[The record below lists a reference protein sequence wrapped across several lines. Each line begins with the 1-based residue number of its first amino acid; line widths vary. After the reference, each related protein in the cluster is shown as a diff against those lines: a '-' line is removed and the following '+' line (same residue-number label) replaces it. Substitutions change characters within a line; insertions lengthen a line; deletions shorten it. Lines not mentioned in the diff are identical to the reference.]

1 MVAALR
7 FEQLRYLA
15 ASVRNGSFR
24 RAAAELGLAQ
34 PSLTQ
39 AIQKLED
46 ELQAAILQRGR
57 TGIHLTAV
65 GEAILPHVLQALECE
80 ARMRQEANEHFEL
93 AKGGLNVGT
102 VHAGSVTLLPRV
114 LRRFCG
120 RHPGISIQVREA
132 GSCSIAEEVRARRVD
147 IGVVTS
153 MEDVSPNL
161 SGLSYADLVE
171 SNLVL
176 CVPHSHPLTKRR
188 KGVTVDDFAQEPL
201 ILFPPGYSMHDVI
214 RKLFDG
220 RHMHVPYH
228 TNNPES
234 ATRMVAAGIGVTIF
248 PELTVAGKQ
257 FPGDGEVAYLQITD
271 AMALVKLRAIR
282 RTDEWVS
289 RPAEIFW
296 EMLQA
301 EAIGNP
307 YQQGC

>member
-1 MVAALR
+1 MR

-24 RAAAELGLAQ
+24 RAAGELGLAQ

-46 ELQAAILQRGR
+46 ELQATILQRGR

-102 VHAGSVTLLPRV
+102 VHAGSVTFLPRV
-114 LRRFCG
+114 LPRFCG

-132 GSCSIAEEVRARRVD
+132 GSCSIAEEVRSRHVD
-147 IGVVTS
+147 IGLVTC

-171 SNLVL
+171 SKLVL
-176 CVPHSHPLTKRR
+176 CVPRHHPLTRRR
-188 KGVTVDDFAQEPL
+188 KGVTVDDFADEPL
-201 ILFPPGYSMHDVI
+201 IVFPPGYSMHDVM
-214 RKLFDG
+214 RKLFEG
-220 RHMHVPYH
+220 RQMHVPYH

-234 ATRMVAAGIGVTIF
+234 ATRMVAAGIGVTAF
-248 PELTVAGKQ
+248 PEVTVAGKQ
-257 FPGDGEVAYLQITD
+257 FPQDGQVAYLRILD
-271 AMALVKLRAIR
+271 DIAVVRLRAIR

-296 EMLQA
+296 EMLQS
-301 EAIGNP
+301 EAIGNT
-307 YQQGC
+307 YQPGC

>member
-1 MVAALR
+1 MR
-7 FEQLRYLA
+7 FDQLRYLA
-15 ASVRNGSFR
+15 SSVRNGSFR

-46 ELQAAILQRGR
+46 ELQTAILQRGR
-57 TGIHLTAV
+57 TGIHLTPV

-102 VHAGSVTLLPRV
+102 VHAGSVTFLPRV
-114 LRRFCG
+114 LRRFCT
-120 RHPGISIQVREA
+120 RHPNISIQVREA
-132 GSCSIAEEVRARRVD
+132 GSCSIAEDVRTRRVD
-147 IGVVTS
+147 IGLVTC
-153 MEDVSPNL
+153 MADVSPNL

-171 SNLVL
+171 SRLVL
-176 CVPHSHPLTKRR
+176 CVPRDHRLTKRHG
-188 KGVTVDDFAQEPL
+188 GVSVDDFAGEPM
-201 ILFPPGYSMHDVI
+201 IVFPPGYSMHDVI
-214 RKLFDG
+214 RALFDG

-234 ATRMVAAGIGVTIF
+234 ATRMVAAGIGVTVF
-248 PELTVAGKQ
+248 PEVTVAGKQ
-257 FPGDGEVAYLQITD
+257 FPQDGQVVYLRITD
-271 AMALVKLRAIR
+271 AAAVVKLRAIR

-296 EMLQA
+296 EMLQT
-301 EAIGNP
+301 EAIGNA
-307 YQQGC
+307 YQVKC